1 MIRTGI
7 GYDVH
12 RLAEGESLIIG
23 GVKIRSE
30 KGSVG
35 HSDGDVV
42 THAIVDALL
51 GASSCGDIGSLFP
64 SDDERWRG
72 TVKVIGDAA
81 FQITNVD
88 ATVILET
95 PRLSGY
101 FEEMRKIL
109 AAEMEIEPSAVSV
122 KATTTDNLGF
132 IGQGEGIG
140 AMAIA
145 TLTTF

>member
-1 MIRTGI
+1 MS
-7 GYDVH
+7 
-12 RLAEGESLIIG
+12 SLQFL
-23 GVKIRSE
+23 SY
-30 KGSVG
+30 
-35 HSDGDVV
+35 
-42 THAIVDALL
+42 
-51 GASSCGDIGSLFP
+51 
-64 SDDERWRG
+64 
-72 TVKVIGDAA
+72 TVKVISDAE

-101 FEEMRKIL
+101 LEEMRKIL

-140 AMAIA
+140 AIAIA
-145 TLTTF
+145 TLTTTV